1 MIQKEFNLKKDKKLP
16 ELKRGKWRLID
27 CFLFDFKVSPFWMTT
42 FILINVLC
50 NALPYLRLFTTAS
63 FVDTALSVLRGDSP
77 ESAIIF
83 PLVSLFAVFFSS
95 SLLQTLEQTVRDM
108 LRTKVWTV
116 TKEVFFKKQA
126 SLKYRYIEDSK
137 TYDLIGR
144 ACNEP
149 GGRMYDRGTRV
160 VWMAWRV
167 MFIISLIVTVFAKV
181 WWSGLIAIAAAI
193 PAVVMAVRSG
203 LDDYKTY
210 FEVEKD
216 SRYADRYKSFVMNKD
231 YLEERTTFGYAP
243 YAVKKWREAKL
254 GIDKKNLKTQV
265 RNSRRENIITSLT
278 WVMYGAIMIS
288 LAFAVGRGEL
298 SAGFFIG
305 FANILNTLRWNIGSG
320 IAWDVRWSAQA
331 KKNLGDLS
339 EFSQLEEQEGALD
352 TPADMSSF
360 NFGKIEFRDVSF
372 KYPGTD
378 RYILK
383 NCSFTIN
390 EGEHC
395 AFVGVNGAG
404 KTTITKLLT
413 GLYDEYEGDI
423 TIGGKNLRDFTYA
436 EIKGLFSV
444 VFQDFAKYQ
453 IPYGDAIKLGD
464 VNRDSDEDVLR
475 VTDEIG
481 LSEALEKLHSGVNT
495 PLGKAA
501 EDGVDLSGGEWQRV
515 AIARALYGN
524 RPVSILDEPTAALDP
539 IAESAVYSLFKKV
552 TEGKSAV
559 FITHRLGAARIADRI
574 LVIDGGAVAE
584 SGSHDELVK
593 AGGIYAEMFST
604 QKSWYEDAP
613 GEEAVS

>member
-1 MIQKEFNLKKDKKLP
+1 MKGDNDLKKDKKLP
-16 ELKRGKWRLID
+16 ELKRGKWRLVD
-27 CFLFDFKVSPFWMTT
+27 CFIFNFRVSPFWTSM
-42 FILINVLC
+42 FIFTNVVW
-50 NALPYLRLFTTAS
+50 NAQPYLKLFTTAS
-63 FVDTALSVLRGDSP
+63 FVDTALSVLRGDAA
-77 ESAIIF
+77 ESAIIL
-83 PLVSLFAVFFSS
+83 PLVSMFAVFFST
-95 SLLQTLEQTVRDM
+95 SLIDTLEQTVRNV
-108 LRTKVWTV
+108 LRTKIWTV
-116 TKEVFFKKQA
+116 TKEVFLKKQA
-126 SLKYRYIEDSK
+126 SLKYKYVEDSK

-160 VWMAWRV
+160 IWIAWRV
-167 MFIISLIVTVFAKV
+167 MFIVSLIVTVFTKV

-193 PAVVMAVRSG
+193 PTVIMAVRSG
-203 LDDYKTY
+203 LDDYETF

-216 SRYADRYKSFVMNKD
+216 SRYADRYKSFVMVKD
-231 YLEERTTFGYAP
+231 YLEERTTFRYAP
-243 YAVKKWREAKL
+243 YAIGKWREAKL
-254 GIDKKNLKTQV
+254 KIDKKNLKTQV
-265 RNSRRENIITSLT
+265 KNSRRENIITALS

-288 LAFAVGRGEL
+288 LVFAVGRGEL

-305 FANILNTLRWNIGSG
+305 FANILTTLRWNIGSG

-352 TPADMSSF
+352 TPADMSGF
-360 NFGKIEFRDVSF
+360 NFGRIEFRDVSF

-423 TIGGKNLRDFTYA
+423 FIGGKNLRDFTYS
-436 EIKGLFSV
+436 EIKGMFSV

-464 VNRDSDEDVLR
+464 VNRDSDEDVLH
-475 VTDEIG
+475 VTNEIG
-481 LSEALEKLHSGVNT
+481 LTDALEKLHSGVNT

-539 IAESAVYSLFKKV
+539 IAESAVYALFKKV

-584 SGSHDELVK
+584 QGSHDELVK

-604 QKSWYEDAP
+604 QKSWYEDAD

>member
-1 MIQKEFNLKKDKKLP
+1 MQKEKKLP
-16 ELKRGKWRLID
+16 ELKRGKWRLVD
-27 CFLFDFKVSPFWMTT
+27 CFLFLFKVTPLWTA
-42 FILINVLC
+42 LDLLANVLETVY
-50 NALPYLRLFTTAS
+50 PYLQLFTTAS
-63 FVDTALSVLRGDSP
+63 FVDTAISVIRGEAP
-77 ESAIIF
+77 ESAIVM
-83 PLVSLFAVFFSS
+83 PLVFMFAAFFLNSAVYQFEDIALFH
-95 SLLQTLEQTVRDM
+95 
-108 LRTKVWTV
+108 LREKVYSV
-116 TKEVFFKKQA
+116 TKEVFLLKQA
-126 SLKYRYIEDSK
+126 SIKYRYVEDSK

-149 GGRMYDRGTRV
+149 AGKMVERGLRV
-160 VWMAWRV
+160 I
-167 MFIISLIVTVFAKV
+167 FIVYRWVFLIITISSVFLKV
-181 WWSGLIAIAAAI
+181 WWGGLIAVGIVI
-193 PAVVMAVRSG
+193 PAVFLAVRSG
-203 LDDYKTY
+203 LQDYET
-210 FEVEKD
+210 FFNVEKD
-216 SRYADRYKSFVMNKD
+216 GRYAGRYQAFLSAKD
-231 YLEERTTFGYAP
+231 YLEERSTFGYAP
-243 YAVKKWREAKL
+243 FILGKWKKTKL
-254 GIDKKNLKTQV
+254 EMDRKNLKNTV
-265 RNSRRENIITSLT
+265 RNSRRENFIRSLA
-278 WVMYGAIMIS
+278 WVMYATIMTA
-288 LAFAVGRGEL
+288 LVFAVGRGEL
-298 SAGFFIG
+298 TAGFFVG
-305 FANILNTLRWNIGSG
+305 FANLLLRAVG
-320 IAWDVRWSAQA
+320 IVGGGIPWDVRWMAQA
-331 KKNLGDLS
+331 TKNLGDLS

-352 TPADMSSF
+352 APADLSGF

-423 TIGGKNLRDFTYA
+423 LIGGKNLRDFTYA
-436 EIKGLFSV
+436 EIKGMFSV

-453 IPYGDAIKLGD
+453 IPYGDSIKLGD

-475 VTDEIG
+475 VTEEIG
-481 LSEALEKLHSGVNT
+481 LTEALEKLHSGVNT

-501 EDGVDLSGGEWQRV
+501 KDGVDLSGGEWQRV

-539 IAESAVYSLFKKV
+539 IAESAVYALFKKV

-584 SGSHDELVK
+584 QGSHNELVK

-604 QKSWYEDAP
+604 QKSWYEDTP

>member
-1 MIQKEFNLKKDKKLP
+1 MKKEKKLP

-27 CFLFDFKVSPFWMTT
+27 CFLFLFRVTPLWTALD
-42 FILINVLC
+42 LLANVLETVY
-50 NALPYLRLFTTAS
+50 PYLQLFTTAS
-63 FVDTALSVLRGDSP
+63 FVDTALSVIRGEAP
-77 ESAIIF
+77 ESAIIM
-83 PLVSLFAVFFSS
+83 PLVFMFATFFLNSAVY
-95 SLLQTLEQTVRDM
+95 QFEDITFAR
-108 LRTKVWTV
+108 LREKVYSV
-116 TKEVFFKKQA
+116 TKEVFLIKQA
-126 SLKYRYIEDSK
+126 SIKYRYVEDSK

-144 ACNEP
+144 ACSEP
-149 GGRMYDRGTRV
+149 AGKMLERGGRVIWIAYRWVFLVIT
-160 VWMAWRV
+160 
-167 MFIISLIVTVFAKV
+167 ISSVFLKV
-181 WWSGLIAIAAAI
+181 WWGGLIAVGIVI
-193 PAVVMAVRSG
+193 PAVFLAVRSG
-203 LDDYKTY
+203 LQDYET
-210 FEVEKD
+210 FFNVEKD
-216 SRYADRYKSFVMNKD
+216 GRYAGKYQAFLSAKD
-231 YLEERTTFGYAP
+231 YLEERSTFGYAP
-243 YAVKKWREAKL
+243 FIFGKWKKTKL
-254 GIDKKNLKTQV
+254 EMDRKNLKNTV
-265 RNSRRENIITSLT
+265 RNSRRDNFIRSLS
-278 WVMYGAIMIS
+278 WVMYAAIMTA
-288 LAFAVGRGEL
+288 LVFAVGRGEL
-298 SAGFFIG
+298 SAGFFVG
-305 FANILNTLRWNIGSG
+305 FANLLLRAVG
-320 IAWDVRWSAQA
+320 IVGGGIPWDVRWMAQA
-331 KKNLGDLS
+331 TKNLGDLS

-352 TPADMSSF
+352 PPADMSGF

-423 TIGGKNLRDFTYA
+423 LIGGKNLRDFTYA

-475 VTDEIG
+475 VTEEIG
-481 LSEALEKLHSGVNT
+481 LTEALEKLHSGVNT

-501 EDGVDLSGGEWQRV
+501 TDGVDLSGGEWQRV

-539 IAESAVYSLFKKV
+539 IAESAVYALFKKV

-613 GEEAVS
+613 GEEAIS

>member
-1 MIQKEFNLKKDKKLP
+1 MKKEKKLP

-27 CFLFDFKVSPFWMTT
+27 CFIFVFRVSPFWASMFLLMNIIDT
-42 FILINVLC
+42 
-50 NALPYLRLFTTAS
+50 AYPYFQLFVTAS
-63 FVDTALSVLRGDSP
+63 FVDTALSVLRGDAAS
-77 ESAIIF
+77 SAIIA
-83 PLVSLFAVFFSS
+83 PLVSMFLVFFFTF
-95 SLLQTLEQTVRDM
+95 LIETLESTVNSV

-116 TKEVFFKKQA
+116 TKEVFLKKQA
-126 SLKYRYIEDSK
+126 SLKYKYVEDSE

-144 ACNEP
+144 ACGEP
-149 GGRMYDRGTRV
+149 GGKMMQRGTRF
-160 VWMAWRV
+160 VW
-167 MFIISLIVTVFAKV
+167 IIWHGVFTASLIGAVFTKV
-181 WWSGLIAIAAAI
+181 WWSGLIAIATAI
-193 PAVVMAVRSG
+193 PAFFLAVKSG
-203 LDDYKTY
+203 LEDYKT
-210 FEVEKD
+210 FFDVEKD
-216 SRYADRYKSFVMNKD
+216 SRYADKYKSFVMVKD
-231 YLEERTTFGYAP
+231 YLEERATFGYAP
-243 YAVKKWREAKL
+243 YVIRKWREKKL
-254 GIDKKNLKTQV
+254 GIDKKNLKTQI
-265 RNSRRENIITSLT
+265 RNSRRENIIESLS
-278 WVMYGAIMIS
+278 WLMYGAVMAS

-298 SAGFFIG
+298 SAGFFVG
-305 FANILNTLRWNIGSG
+305 FANLLSRLRGSVG
-320 IAWDVRWSAQA
+320 SWVSWDVRWIVQA
-331 KKNLGDLS
+331 RKNLGDLS
-339 EFSQLEEQEGALD
+339 KFSVLEEQEGALD
-352 TPADMSSF
+352 TPADMSGF
-360 NFGKIEFRDVSF
+360 NFGKIEFRNVSF
-372 KYPGTD
+372 KYPGTE

-423 TIGGKNLRDFTYA
+423 LIGGKNLRDFTYA
-436 EIKGLFSV
+436 EIKGMFSV

-464 VNRDSDEDVLR
+464 VNRDSDEDVLH
-475 VTDEIG
+475 VTNEIG
-481 LSEALEKLHSGVNT
+481 LTDALEKLHSGVNT

-539 IAESAVYSLFKKV
+539 IAESAVYALFKKV

-584 SGSHDELVK
+584 QGSHDELVK

-604 QKSWYEDAP
+604 QKSWYEDAD